1 LETEPE
7 QPWQVVTLVGATT
20 EENIEAAPYLHREK
34 LAILARHGGAFMNVL
49 IAGGGGTHD
58 KLANIVSGYAQVAGF
73 AVHDTAATKP

>member
-34 LAILARHGGAFMNVL
+34 LA
-49 IAGGGGTHD
+49 
-58 KLANIVSGYAQVAGF
+58 NIVSGYAQVAGF
-73 AVHDTAATKP
+73 AVYDTAATKP